1 MQQERTKNID
11 PKYIDMVA
19 RFQAIP
25 NDKKH
30 FIKRFKLMYL
40 KFEPWFRRNRDQLT
54 EDEREYLQANIWRV
68 EAEDEAV
75 NENSDIKEWWED

>member
-1 MQQERTKNID
+1 MEQERTKNID
-11 PKYIDMVA
+11 QKYIDMVA

-40 KFEPWFRRNRDQLT
+40 KVEPWFIKNRDRLT
-54 EDEREYLQANIWRV
+54 KDEQEYLQANIYRIKQ
-68 EAEDEAV
+68 EDESV

>member
-1 MQQERTKNID
+1 MEQERTKNID

-40 KFEPWFRRNRDQLT
+40 KFEPWFRKNRDRLT
-54 EDEREYLQANIWRV
+54 EDEREYLQANIYRV
-68 EAEDEAV
+68 KQEDEAV
-75 NENSDIKEWWED
+75 NEDSGTKEWWED

>member
-1 MQQERTKNID
+1 MEQEHTKNID
-11 PKYIDMVA
+11 QKYIDMVA

-30 FIKRFKLMYL
+30 FIKRFKLVYL
-40 KFEPWFRRNRDQLT
+40 KFEPWFWKNRDQLT
-54 EDEREYLQANIWRV
+54 EEERDYLQANIYRV
-68 EAEDEAV
+68 KQEDEAV